1 MPKSHTKHMQKK
13 QFILL
18 VAFCIGFVTLSV
30 AQPKNYNI
38 RNGIGVIGGLT
49 QYDIK
54 TDNFATK
61 SGNGFIGGMIATVDL
76 PHKWYTVSYGL
87 QFSQNSF
94 EITGRPSAATV
105 TQEQVEYELKAVQ
118 LAFLF
123 HAKLL
128 GDYLTIDL
136 GPQLQYNSELELK
149 DDSQSNYVI
158 NGFDALLAEDIT
170 PISQFNVNGVVGASA
185 GIGNFKLRATYS
197 YGFTNIFNKLNDQN
211 LNVGGNADR
220 FEGNQSMLSF
230 ALMITF

>member
-1 MPKSHTKHMQKK
+1 MQKK

>member
-1 MPKSHTKHMQKK
+1 MQKK

-123 HAKLL
+123 HAKFL

-149 DDSQSNYVI
+149 DDSQNNYVI

-185 GIGNFKLRATYS
+185 GIGNFKLRAAYS